1 MHEYICLDSSVVIK
15 VLVPEEMSTKA
26 TELMQRILLKE
37 QLIVL
42 PSFAWA
48 EIGSILRKKCLRKE
62 LKATEADTLWLEFT
76 KFPGIVYLENDLI
89 IDRSWNISK
98 KFNLPT
104 LYDAAFLAAAE
115 IVSETTG
122 SPCEFWTADEK
133 LMSTVTTRKA
143 YVKLLRNLQ

>member
-1 MHEYICLDSSVVIK
+1 MHDYICLDSSVVIK

-26 TELMQRILLKE
+26 AELMQRILRRE

-48 EIGSILRKKCLRKE
+48 EIGSILRKKFLRKE
-62 LKATEADTLWLEFT
+62 LKAAESDTLWLEFT

-89 IDRSWNISK
+89 IDRSWTISK
-98 KFNLPT
+98 NFNLPT
-104 LYDAAFLAAAE
+104 LYDAAFLAVAE

-122 SPCEFWTADEK
+122 SLCEFWTADEK
-133 LMSTVTTRKA
+133 LMGTVTTRKK
-143 YVKLLRNLQ
+143 YVKLLRELH